1 MPGDHPILLVP
12 PPVEREHHPVAQFLL
27 NLKKINIYIAIQAV
41 LDALDIWLSA
51 IKYVFDALNPSS
63 GNKST
68 AQMYQWLSHLDG
80 LLVLILGSVFFAL
93 FAFCGN
99 YFDTKKGAQQPVLV
113 QHFSKMAESYWPFLR
128 DCFKGLK
135 WTFKGTRSFLLVFQL
150 ILDQSLVGLITP
162 LGIGLGLVSAATRA
176 WNRGM
181 VERRKVLQGEND
193 AFREHIKFINAGLVD
208 VGEEWVNDFDRLS
221 PELKSLYT
229 GTVIRQLH
237 PETSQYKY
245 YCVKDG
251 KLVAIEGLTL
261 NEQRFLARVV
271 HDPSILKTDYYH
283 YKQKLS
289 AAGLAQGQLA
299 EMLVTKAHF
308 LDQVTDHR
316 HQDFQKLYAHPKFQ
330 SDSKKAYTSAL
341 VNGLLNSPY
350 YFLGVLSLVLNLIPA
365 SFFPF
370 AVAFCSV
377 FMVLNVVAELYQEFD
392 YQRRLSISQSKAQL
406 AMIKR
411 LVSLEW
417 DKINDV
423 MDGVLQGQVITAE
436 MKKTA
441 LLQLLGV
448 SSIAYMEDSIPLAPL
463 LIDMSKQAQIQA
475 SMERLSRYYQDFSQ
489 CKQKLKAAM
498 VLENRA
504 TFMQGIKNGLH
515 MYGVFN
521 GCLMTVATIAFLSGW
536 TFGLPFFYASLAAGF
551 LFTVAG
557 VLFTVLLVNRK
568 KPGSENSS
576 PATVEKNQGEIGFW
590 VPEKLPELMLNE
602 HDISPSKNLMISEQ
616 CEVARQ
622 FMSGSKKGVKFLQT
636 ALMLSIGMS
645 EDVPIPLKIT
655 YGIVAL
661 AYAGI
666 FSMKGLRGLMRVDN
680 HDYEQSWLI
689 GRFFNRRP
697 TALVKSKSG
706 FFNTAMESPV
716 LSSARHLGVGV

>member
-1 MPGDHPILLVP
+1 MSGVHPILLVP

-27 NLKKINIYIAIQAV
+27 NLKKINIYIATQAV

-99 YFDTKKGAQQPVLV
+99 YFDTKKGGHQHVLMQQ
-113 QHFSKMAESYWPFLR
+113 FSKLAEAYWPFLR

-150 ILDQSLVGLITP
+150 ILDQSLVALITP

-181 VERRKVLQGEND
+181 VERRKLLQGEND

-208 VGEEWVNDFDRLS
+208 VGEEWVNDFERLS
-221 PELKSLYT
+221 PELKSLYA
-229 GTVIRQLH
+229 GTVIRQQH
-237 PETSQYKY
+237 TDNY

-251 KLVAIEGLTL
+251 KLVAIEGLTSR
-261 NEQRFLARVV
+261 EQAFLSGVV

-289 AAGLAQGQLA
+289 AAGLGQGQLA
-299 EMLVTKAHF
+299 QMLATKSRF
-308 LDQVTDHR
+308 LDQVTDHQ
-316 HQDFQKLYAHPKFQ
+316 HQDFHKLYAYPKFQ
-330 SDSKKAYTSAL
+330 ADANKAYSSAL
-341 VNGLLNSPY
+341 ANGLLNSPY

-365 SFFPF
+365 GFFPF

-377 FMVLNVVAELYQEFD
+377 FMVLNVVAELYQEYD

-423 MDGVLQGQVITAE
+423 LDGVLQGQAITAE
-436 MKKTA
+436 MKKTT
-441 LLQLLGV
+441 LLQLLDAP
-448 SSIAYMEDSIPLAPL
+448 SIEYMQDGTLPASPLV
-463 LIDMSKQAQIQA
+463 IDVRQQDQIKA
-475 SMERLSRYYQDFSQ
+475 SMERLSRYYQDFTQ

-576 PATVEKNQGEIGFW
+576 PATVERTQGEIEFW

-616 CEVARQ
+616 CEVLRQ

-636 ALMLSIGMS
+636 VLMLSIGMS

-655 YGIVAL
+655 YGMVAL
-661 AYAGI
+661 AYGGI
-666 FSMKGLRGLMRVDN
+666 FTMKGLRGLMRVDN
-680 HDYEQSWLI
+680 HDYEQSWLV
-689 GRFFNRRP
+689 GRFFNKKQ

-706 FFNTAMESPV
+706 FFNTAMEPPA
-716 LSSARHLGVGV
+716 LGSARQLRAGV